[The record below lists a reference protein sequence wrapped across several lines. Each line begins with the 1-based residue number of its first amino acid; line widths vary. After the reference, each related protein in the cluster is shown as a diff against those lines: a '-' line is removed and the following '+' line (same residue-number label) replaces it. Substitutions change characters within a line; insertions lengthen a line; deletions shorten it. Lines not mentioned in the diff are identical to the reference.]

1 MIYRDDYMWHVPISC
16 NDFKSFDRFYISHN
30 IIKVHRS
37 VFFHPD
43 ISWYW
48 EESRTM
54 VVRSL
59 HLQLSLVLL
68 LLYLLQ
74 QLKILLS
81 LPSSS
86 DYGDGVED
94 SGDGRV

>member
-1 MIYRDDYMWHVPISC
+1 
-16 NDFKSFDRFYISHN
+16 
-30 IIKVHRS
+30 
-37 VFFHPD
+37 
-43 ISWYW
+43 
-48 EESRTM
+48 M

-59 HLQLSLVLL
+59 HLQLSLVLP

-86 DYGDGVED
+86 DYRDGVED
-94 SGDGRV
+94 